1 MIYGA
6 MLFLKFTCVYCL
18 SMLFSYVYLFIK
30 DVDYSY
36 CNPST
41 GPVYFNDVKPGDHGG
56 NMDTTMIKE
65 GATVFLPVFAEGGLM
80 AVGDFHAAMGD
91 GESFYMG
98 LETEGYVELEVNVRH
113 DMKIDIPFVVA
124 DGRLASIATEADA
137 IAALKKAIC
146 DFVNMLADLKG
157 DISMQLSEKVN
168 AMKHSPIRRFNVYTG
183 HIDIIAQVN
192 CKLRPHMIKSVI

>member
-65 GATVFLPVFAEGGLM
+65 GLLYSFLYSQK
-80 AVGDFHAAMGD
+80 AA
-91 GESFYMG
+91 SWQS
-98 LETEGYVELEVNVRH
+98 
-113 DMKIDIPFVVA
+113 A
-124 DGRLASIATEADA
+124 
-137 IAALKKAIC
+137 
-146 DFVNMLADLKG
+146 
-157 DISMQLSEKVN
+157 ISMPQW
-168 AMKHSPIRRFNVYTG
+168 
-183 HIDIIAQVN
+183 
-192 CKLRPHMIKSVI
+192 